1 MPSFPSVY
9 AMPANVINFPSI
21 STASASSLLAIPE
34 ELDYVVKSAPADFE
48 PIKGAGHVRGM
59 GFCNFR
65 TDTEAPL
72 GMVKERYQIVQNADL
87 FESLAHALEDAA
99 PARALDGARIKPSVS
114 YGGAQAFAD
123 IAFPSLT
130 EDLIQARGNATALTF
145 RLLLWNSFDG
155 SSPVRLAAG
164 AIDGFCT
171 NGMIFGSYD
180 LFGKRHTKG
189 FSQADLE
196 NFVGNSFVLFQEKIT
211 ELRRETF
218 KPIELTQAEDFLK
231 KNFSERRSA
240 QLLERFTVEAVER
253 GATVWALRSAL
264 TFYASHN
271 SSQFSVRNT
280 GQDSA
285 AAVLYG
291 RENEIASLFSSRD
304 WRDLVAA

>member
-1 MPSFPSVY
+1 MN
-9 AMPANVINFPSI
+9 NVINFPASI
-21 STASASSLLAIPE
+21 FAAPVLTMPE
-34 ELDYVVKSAPADFE
+34 ELDYIVKSAPALFE
-48 PIKGAGHVRGM
+48 PIPGAGVVDGM
-59 GFCNFR
+59 GFQNFR
-65 TDTEAPL
+65 TDTEQAL
-72 GMVKERYQIVQNADL
+72 GAVKERYQIVQNCDL

-99 PARALDGARIKPSVS
+99 PARALEGAKIKPSTS

-130 EDLIQARGNATALTF
+130 EDLVQARGNATALTF

-164 AIDGFCT
+164 AIDGYCS

-196 NFVGNSFVLFQEKIT
+196 EFVGNSFLMFQRKIQ
-211 ELRRETF
+211 ELRLETF
-218 KPIELTQAEDFLK
+218 KPVELEQAEKFLK
-231 KNFSERRSA
+231 KNFSDRRA
-240 QLLERFTVEAVER
+240 TQLLERFAVEAQER

-264 TFYASHN
+264 TYYASHN

-280 GQDSA
+280 GQDSS

-291 RENEIASLFSSRD
+291 RENEISSLFAGAG
-304 WRDLVAA
+304 WRELLAA

>member
-1 MPSFPSVY
+1 MSRFPSVY
-9 AMPANVINFPSI
+9 AMPANVINFP
-21 STASASSLLAIPE
+21 AQVSAAPVLTIPE
-34 ELDYVVKSAPADFE
+34 ELDYIVKSAPALFE
-48 PIKGAGHVRGM
+48 PIPGAGVVNGL
-59 GFCNFR
+59 GYQNFR
-65 TDTEAPL
+65 TDTEQAL
-72 GMVKERYQIVQNADL
+72 GMVKERYQVVQNADL
-87 FESLAHALEDAA
+87 FESLAHALEGAA
-99 PARALDGARIKPSVS
+99 PARALEGAKIKPKTS
-114 YGGAQAFAD
+114 YQGAQAFAD
-123 IAFPSLT
+123 ISFPRLT

-164 AIDGFCT
+164 AIDGFCS

-189 FSQADLE
+189 FSQVDLE
-196 NFVGNSFVLFQEKIT
+196 NFVGNSFLLFQEKIT

-218 KPIELTQAEDFLK
+218 APIELEQAEEFLK
-231 KNFSERRSA
+231 KSFSERRAA
-240 QLLERFTVEAVER
+240 QLLERFAVEAQER

-271 SSQFSVRNT
+271 SSQFAVRNT
-280 GQDSA
+280 GQDSS

-304 WRDLVAA
+304 WRDLMAA

>member
-1 MPSFPSVY
+1 MSRFPSVY
-9 AMPANVINFPSI
+9 AMPAKNVIQFPA
-21 STASASSLLAIPE
+21 TVSAPPVLTIPE
-34 ELDYVVKSAPADFE
+34 ELDYLVQSAPNDFE
-48 PIKGAGHVRGM
+48 PIVGAGHVRGM

-72 GMVKERYQIVQNADL
+72 GMVKDRYQIVQNADL

-99 PARALDGARIKPSVS
+99 PARALDGAKIKPSVS

-123 IAFPSLT
+123 IAFPQLT
-130 EDLIQARGNATALTF
+130 EDLVQARGNATALTF

-180 LFGKRHTKG
+180 LFGRRHTKG
-189 FSQADLE
+189 FSQKDLSD
-196 NFVGNSFVLFQEKIT
+196 FVGNSFVLFQEKIT

-218 KPIELTQAEDFLK
+218 APIELTQAEEFLK
-231 KNFSERRSA
+231 KNFSERRAA
-240 QLLERFTVEAVER
+240 QLLERFAIEAQER

-271 SSQFSVRNT
+271 SSQFAVRNT

-291 RENEIASLFSSRD
+291 RETEISSLFAGAG
-304 WRDLVAA
+304 WRELLAA

>member
-1 MPSFPSVY
+1 M
-9 AMPANVINFPSI
+9 NVIKFPNI
-21 STASASSLLAIPE
+21 STSSSFLAIPE
-34 ELDYVVKSAPADFE
+34 ELDYHVKSAPALFE
-48 PIKGAGHVRGM
+48 PIPGAGVVDGM
-59 GFCNFR
+59 GFQNFR
-65 TDTEAPL
+65 TDTEKAL
-72 GMVKERYQIVQNADL
+72 GMVKERYQVVQNADL
-87 FESLAHALEDAA
+87 FESLAHALDGAA
-99 PARALDGARIKPSVS
+99 PARALEGAKIKPSTS

-123 IAFPSLT
+123 IAFPQLT
-130 EDLIQARGNATALTF
+130 EDLVQARGNATALTF

-196 NFVGNSFVLFQEKIT
+196 KFVGNSFLLFQEKIT

-231 KNFSERRSA
+231 KNFSERRAA
-240 QLLERFTVEAVER
+240 QLLERFAIESQER
-253 GATVWALRSAL
+253 GQTVWALRSAL
-264 TFYASHN
+264 TYYASHN
-271 SSQFSVRNT
+271 SSQFAVRNT

-291 RENEIASLFSSRD
+291 RETEISSLFAGAG
-304 WRDLVAA
+304 WRELLAA

>member
-1 MPSFPSVY
+1 
-9 AMPANVINFPSI
+9 MPAKNVIQFPA
-21 STASASSLLAIPE
+21 TVSAPPVLTIPE
-34 ELDYVVKSAPADFE
+34 ELDYLVQSAPNDFE
-48 PIKGAGHVRGM
+48 PIVGAGHVRGM

-72 GMVKERYQIVQNADL
+72 GMVKDRYQIVQNADL

-99 PARALDGARIKPSVS
+99 PARALDGAKIKPSVS

-123 IAFPSLT
+123 IAFPQLT
-130 EDLIQARGNATALTF
+130 EDLVQARGNATALTF

-164 AIDGFCT
+164 AIDGFCS

-196 NFVGNSFVLFQEKIT
+196 KFVGNSFLLFQEKIT

-218 KPIELTQAEDFLK
+218 KPVELEQAEKFLK
-231 KNFSERRSA
+231 KNFSDRRAA
-240 QLLERFTVEAVER
+240 QLLERFAVEAQER

-271 SSQFSVRNT
+271 SSQFAVRNT
-280 GQDSA
+280 GQDSS

-304 WRDLVAA
+304 WRDLMAA

>member
-1 MPSFPSVY
+1 MD
-9 AMPANVINFPSI
+9 NVIKFPASI
-21 STASASSLLAIPE
+21 FAVPNLSMPE
-34 ELDYVVKSAPADFE
+34 ELDYLVQSAPALFE
-48 PIKGAGHVRGM
+48 PIKGAGVVDGL
-59 GFCNFR
+59 GYQNFR
-65 TDTEAPL
+65 TDTEQAL
-72 GMVKERYQIVQNADL
+72 GAVQERYKIVQNHEL
-87 FESLAHALEDAA
+87 FDSLASALDGAA
-99 PARALDGARIKPSVS
+99 PARALEGAKIKPSTS
-114 YGGAQAFAD
+114 YGGRQAFAD
-123 IAFPSLT
+123 IAFPQLT

-180 LFGKRHTKG
+180 LFGRRHTKG
-189 FSQADLE
+189 FSQKDLSD
-196 NFVGNSFVLFQEKIT
+196 FVGNSFVLFQEKIT

-231 KNFSERRSA
+231 KNFSERRAA
-240 QLLERFTVEAVER
+240 QLLERFAVESQER
-253 GATVWALRSAL
+253 GQTVWALRSAL

-271 SSQFSVRNT
+271 SSQFAVRNT

-304 WRDLVAA
+304 WRDLMAA